1 MTDVFP
7 QVEKEIEAEKPT
19 PYLAIPFIVLFGL
32 GLVLVGVVFLA
43 TLFMMAG
50 WFPVSMTFMDE
61 RYYGSDILNYVI
73 VRNLVRALLVAWP
86 ILSILAIVGEAQD
99 RKRRAAAA

>member
-19 PYLAIPFIVLFGL
+19 PIVAIPFIVLIGL
-32 GLVLVGVVFLA
+32 CLVLVAVVFIA

-50 WFPVSMTFMDE
+50 WFPTSMTFMDE

-73 VRNLVRALLVAWP
+73 MRNLVRVLLVLWP
-86 ILSILAIVGEAQD
+86 IMSAFAIVGELQD
-99 RKRRAAAA
+99 RKRRASKA